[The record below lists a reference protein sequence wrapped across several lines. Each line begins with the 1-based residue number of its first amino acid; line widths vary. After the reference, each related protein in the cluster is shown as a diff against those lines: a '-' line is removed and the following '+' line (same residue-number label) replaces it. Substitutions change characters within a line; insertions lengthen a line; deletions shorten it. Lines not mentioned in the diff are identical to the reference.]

1 MADPFRLVRLATFN
15 IRHAARPSGKVDVV
29 ALRQACADLQ
39 ADVLALQ
46 EVDVATERVAG
57 ADLAAEAAEAC
68 AAVHAFGATIQRHP
82 GEYGNA
88 VLVRGGLEDVEVLVL
103 PRWQHAEPRGAVL
116 ATAVLADM
124 GRLSVA
130 ACHLGLHGRPMGSE
144 ARGQLV
150 DVLAH
155 LRQRPPPRVVLG
167 DFNLSARRA
176 RPLLEATGMALAG
189 GPATFPARLPVRRI
203 DHVGLAEL
211 TPRRVVVP
219 RAPVSDHRPLVVE
232 AVTSRR

>member
-1 MADPFRLVRLATFN
+1 MADPVRLVRLATFN
-15 IRHAARPSGKVDVV
+15 IRHARSPSGKVDVA
-29 ALRQACADLQ
+29 ALRQACAGLQ

-68 AAVHAFGATIQRHP
+68 AAVHAFGPTMQRQP

-88 VLVRGGLEDVEVLVL
+88 LLVRGVLEDVETLAL
-103 PRWQHAEPRGAVL
+103 PRWQRAEPRGAVL
-116 ATAVLADM
+116 ATAVLADV

-130 ACHLGLHGRPMGSE
+130 ACHLGLGGGPMGSE
-144 ARGQLV
+144 AKTQLV
-150 DVLAH
+150 DVLGH
-155 LRQRPPPRVVLG
+155 LGRRPPPRVVLG
-167 DFNLSARRA
+167 DFNLSGRRA
-176 RPLLEATGMALAG
+176 RPLVEATGMVLAAA
-189 GPATFPARLPVRRI
+189 PPTFPARFPVRRI
-203 DHVGLAEL
+203 DHVGLAGL
-211 TPRRVVVP
+211 TPRRVAVA